1 MHDMVAS
8 CLLCARRH
16 DGTFCQGARG
26 VLKWSPSLDPWPSRP
41 ACPSRSY
48 SASRRL
54 QALLTQGQEILA
66 YATDFNSS
74 RCTARNHGS
83 DTRLT
88 LPFCVPASCKHI
100 LQQSKLV
107 HARSFEGSGANAT
120 STAHPREPQS
130 RTTAGRIVKFFARDQ
145 PCRQFGS
152 NHDRQANPL
161 MFSVGLLK
169 IVVGYPFA
177 SHVNMLLRF
186 AFGDVREMQSFPRSS
201 VPPSPFSWHR
211 TTSEDPWQLPSGETF
226 D

>member
-1 MHDMVAS
+1 MVAS

-169 IVVGYPFA
+169 ILVSLCQSRQHA
-177 SHVNMLLRF
+177 SSLRIWRRQGDAKFSAKFRTAFSLLV
-186 AFGDVREMQSFPRSS
+186 APHNLGGSMATPVR
-201 VPPSPFSWHR
+201 
-211 TTSEDPWQLPSGETF
+211 
-226 D
+226 